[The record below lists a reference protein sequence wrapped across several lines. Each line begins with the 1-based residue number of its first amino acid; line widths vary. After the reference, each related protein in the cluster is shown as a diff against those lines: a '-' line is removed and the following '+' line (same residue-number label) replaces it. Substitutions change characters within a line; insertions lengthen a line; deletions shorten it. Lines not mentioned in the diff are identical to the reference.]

1 MLIGILEQF
10 TGLRAIIKKVNLII
24 DSGLWVRGQVDLSDF
39 SLMKFIV
46 FFNEYFLSH
55 PLLRFSSKLPFI
67 RSINSN
73 YVKLVLS
80 DIDFFFDISTRR
92 ILPHTKYYWLEIDF
106 FFENQF
112 QLIGVTPISFYTQFF
127 LVIIY

>member
-1 MLIGILEQF
+1 M
-10 TGLRAIIKKVNLII
+10 
-24 DSGLWVRGQVDLSDF
+24 RGQVDLSDF

-80 DIDFFFDISTRR
+80 DIDFFFDISSL
-92 ILPHTKYYWLEIDF
+92 ISHMLLLPYYIFPVLYRF
-106 FFENQF
+106 C
-112 QLIGVTPISFYTQFF
+112 L
-127 LVIIY
+127 